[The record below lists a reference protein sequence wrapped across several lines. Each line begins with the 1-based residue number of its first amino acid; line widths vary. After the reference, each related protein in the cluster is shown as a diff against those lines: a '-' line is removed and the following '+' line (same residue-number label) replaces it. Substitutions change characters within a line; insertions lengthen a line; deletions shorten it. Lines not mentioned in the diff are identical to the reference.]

1 MQRNGGCFATR
12 GIRCFCMKAL
22 ASGCVDGVPART
34 DTQTF
39 ARQDGMSKKAGEAG
53 LRIPSAIA
61 GVPKARSNRLSFVV
75 ACIHTPWQAAVWMAC
90 LHVQTAPPAGGR
102 KEKYETG

>member
-22 ASGCVDGVPART
+22 ASGCVDGVPARA

-75 ACIHTPWQAAVWMAC
+75 ACGYIFGKRLCGWRARTRRQCRRTAAE
-90 LHVQTAPPAGGR
+90 R
-102 KEKYETG
+102 KKHET